1 MYVYN
6 LQEKKPENFVLK
18 FSLIKRYEIPVVIKV
33 FVALYFQAVSLHHG
47 ANGQNV
53 QRHAMVQV
61 NSSGTVTTLTPTIQP
76 STVTKHW

>member
-1 MYVYN
+1 MFTIYR
-6 LQEKKPENFVLK
+6 KKNVFLYK
-18 FSLIKRYEIPVVIKV
+18 KRYEIPVVIKV

>member
-1 MYVYN
+1 MFTIYR
-6 LQEKKPENFVLK
+6 KKTQKILYF
-18 FSLIKRYEIPVVIKV
+18 FIKKYEIPVVIKV
-33 FVALYFQAVSLHHG
+33 SVALYFQAVSQHHG

>member
-1 MYVYN
+1 MFTIYR
-6 LQEKKPENFVLK
+6 KKTQKILYF
-18 FSLIKRYEIPVVIKV
+18 FIKKKNEIPVVIKV
-33 FVALYFQAVSLHHG
+33 SVALYFQAVSQHHG

>member
-1 MYVYN
+1 MFTIYRK
-6 LQEKKPENFVLK
+6 KKPENFVFLYK
-18 FSLIKRYEIPVVIKV
+18 KKYEIPVVIKV
-33 FVALYFQAVSLHHG
+33 SVALYFQAVSQHHG